1 MENYTVERVLLGLQ
15 KEYLENYQKINKLKE
30 YCVVKDKKIID
41 YYFNPIY
48 VKKTNYKCLILY
60 FDKDYSKLTL
70 LLDKIKKMLNFC
82 PRFDSIT
89 IGLVDGEYKN
99 CFPSFP
105 IQTNEENIL
114 DFSEYAKLILDSDFT
129 KYINSE
135 EIKLKDGD
143 KDKDNHYKLDIFPSR
158 MALYQMYTL
167 LMHYL
172 PYYNRI
178 SFKNNHGILDNAYI
192 ERLLSM
198 EVPTSSL
205 NPYELDV
212 IAKSGTENQ
221 KIIIPEE
228 IKENKKVSFNIC
240 NHNEGLILTRTK

>member
-15 KEYLENYQKINKLKE
+15 KAYLENYQKINKLKE
-30 YCVVKDKKIID
+30 YCIVKDKKIID
-41 YYFNPIY
+41 YHFAPVFI
-48 VKKTNYKCLILY
+48 KRTDYKCFILY

-82 PRFDSIT
+82 RRFDSIT
-89 IGLVDGEYKN
+89 IGFVDGEYKN
-99 CFPSFP
+99 CSPSFP
-105 IQTNEENIL
+105 IQTKEENTL
-114 DFSEYAKLILDSDFT
+114 DFSEYAKLIINSDFT

-135 EIKLKDGD
+135 EIKLEDG
-143 KDKDNHYKLDIFPSR
+143 DKDNHYKLDIFPSQI
-158 MALYQMYTL
+158 ALYQMYTL
-167 LMHYL
+167 LMLYS

-198 EVPTSSL
+198 EIPASSL
-205 NPYELDV
+205 NPYELEV

-221 KIIIPEE
+221 KIIITEE
-228 IKENKKVSFNIC
+228 IKENKKVCFNIC